1 MSLRAVLLA
10 ASCLVV
16 PAIASAQ
23 AAIPDGKLPAGIVQP
38 LAYRLDLKVVPDQE
52 RFSGHTEIDLTLK
65 SDQASLYMHGRD
77 LNITHAVAIQDG
89 KETAVTWKQVDP
101 LGVSQITFAT
111 PLKAGKITLK
121 FDYDAPFG
129 DGPEGLYHIKVGD
142 DWYAWTQFESI
153 DARAAFPS
161 FDEPGFKTPFTVSLT
176 TKAGFTTASNAPETG
191 HSDAGDG
198 LVKHVFAPTKPL
210 PTYLVAMVVGPF
222 AVAEGVAPPTPQR
235 SYPLPIRIIATQPNK
250 DKLAYALKETPSIIA
265 HLESYFNMSFPYPKL
280 DQIGSP
286 VMPGAMENAGADI
299 YGDEI
304 IALDDNAPT
313 VDKQDFGMVV
323 SHELSHQWFGDYVT
337 PAWWDDIWLNESFAN
352 WMGYRIGNE
361 WRPELNIGI
370 GAVSEA
376 YRAMPT
382 DSLKVGRPIHQAIT
396 SNSQVDAA
404 FDSITYGKGGQ
415 VVAMVAA
422 YLGDDKFREGV
433 RLHMSRHPYGNATSD
448 EFFGALADAA
458 KDPRVLAAMK
468 SFVNQQGLPV
478 VHITHDGDK
487 LVATQERYARLGTQ
501 LPAQT
506 WTIPLCIR
514 HGETRTCDLMDKTSE
529 TIAAP
534 GTGAVMP
541 NAGGTGY
548 YRFTLDD
555 ADWDALI
562 ATGPKLSAGEGLAAT
577 DSLWAEFYAGKG
589 KASQLIDAARSFAAN
604 PDSNVAVDGGHRLAA
619 LRKLAGGDA
628 VKADYRRVMNEIYKP
643 RLDTLGFDPK
653 AGLYLSEDP
662 DRQKLRQA
670 LVDLVADDAH
680 DDATRARLKT
690 AATAYLGGDQA
701 ALDPAFRGTALGIYV
716 EDGGQS
722 GDSLAAA
729 KDMYERFLASHDES
743 FRSEAL
749 GAVTAGAT
757 AERATWLFGQF
768 DDKRLRTQEKLR
780 LLSGLFNSD
789 ATREQAFTWLKANYD
804 AFSAS
809 AGIFNAGRIASL
821 PSSYCSAARADE
833 IDSIMRPKV
842 KAAGRGEL
850 SFDRMLETMRDC
862 GALKD
867 ARGAEAAKAL
877 HDAK

>member
-1 MSLRAVLLA
+1 MSLRALLLT
-10 ASCLVV
+10 ASSLIV
-16 PAIASAQ
+16 PAAAAH
-23 AAIPDGKLPAGIVQP
+23 AAIPEGKLPAGIVQP
-38 LAYRLDLKVVPDQE
+38 QAYRLDLKVVPDQE
-52 RFSGHTEIDLTLK
+52 RFSGHTEIDLTMK
-65 SDQASLYMHGRD
+65 SAQTALYMHGRD
-77 LNITHAVAIQDG
+77 LHITRAVAIQG
-89 KETAVTWKQVDP
+89 SKEVAATWAQLDP
-101 LGVSQITFAT
+101 LGVSQITFAS
-111 PLKAGKITLK
+111 PLKAGAVTLK

-176 TKAGFTTASNAPETG
+176 TKAGFVTASNAPETG

-198 LVKHVFAPTKPL
+198 LVKHTFAPTKPL

-235 SYPLPIRIIATQPNK
+235 KDPLPIRIIATQPNK

-265 HLESYFNMSFPYPKL
+265 HLESYFDMSFPYPKL

-304 IALDDNAPT
+304 IALDENAPT
-313 VDKQDFGMVV
+313 VDKQEFGMVV

-448 EFFGALADAA
+448 DFFGALADAA

-506 WTIPLCIR
+506 WTIPLCVR
-514 HGETRTCDLMDKTSE
+514 HGDTRTCTLMDKTSQ
-529 TIAAP
+529 TVAAP

-589 KASQLIDAARSFAAN
+589 KASQLIDAARSFANN

-619 LRKLAGGDA
+619 LHTLAGGDA
-628 VKADYRRVMNEIYKP
+628 VQADYRRIMDEIYKP
-643 RLDTLGFDPK
+643 RLDALGFDPK
-653 AGLYLSEDP
+653 SGLYLSEDP

-670 LVDLVADDAH
+670 VVGLVADDAH

-690 AATAYLGGDQA
+690 AAAAYLGGDQT
-701 ALDPAFRGTALGIYV
+701 ALDPAFRGTALDIYV
-716 EDGGQS
+716 EDGGQT
-722 GDSLAAA
+722 GDTLATA

-749 GAVTAGAT
+749 GAVTAGADSD
-757 AERATWLFGQF
+757 RATWLFGQF
-768 DDKRLRTQEKLR
+768 DDKRLRTPDKLR

-789 ATREQAFTWLKANYD
+789 ATRDQAYTWLKANYD

-809 AGIFNAGRIASL
+809 AGIFTAGRIASL